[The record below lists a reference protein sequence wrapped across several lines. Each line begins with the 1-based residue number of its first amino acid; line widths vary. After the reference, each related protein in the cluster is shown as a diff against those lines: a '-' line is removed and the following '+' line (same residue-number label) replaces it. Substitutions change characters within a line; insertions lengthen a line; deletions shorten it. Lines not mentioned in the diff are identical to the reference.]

1 MMLIIFAIVC
11 YFVYFQ
17 RIDSQWQSSRFR
29 TELDSAM
36 SLMPIA
42 SSPRDSDLSAYSIVQ
57 SQHGTSPIHELESTS
72 RDNVSV
78 VNRADDSGPV
88 KLLGDDD
95 QDEVDMEVFQLTEEL
110 DLEQI
115 ENH

>member
-1 MMLIIFAIVC
+1 
-11 YFVYFQ
+11 
-17 RIDSQWQSSRFR
+17 
-29 TELDSAM
+29 M

-42 SSPRDSDLSAYSIVQ
+42 SSPRDTEMPPMCNFSVERPESLDSRSEDLST
-57 SQHGTSPIHELESTS
+57 GGEPTEEENSP
-72 RDNVSV
+72 
-78 VNRADDSGPV
+78 GPV

-95 QDEVDMEVFQLTEEL
+95 EGEPDMFQLTEEL